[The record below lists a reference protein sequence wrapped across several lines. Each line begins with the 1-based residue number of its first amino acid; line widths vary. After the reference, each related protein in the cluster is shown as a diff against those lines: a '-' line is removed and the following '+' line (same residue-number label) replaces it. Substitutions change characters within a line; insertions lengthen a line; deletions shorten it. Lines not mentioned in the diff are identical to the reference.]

1 MPKFVDD
8 FVKGAN
14 NAYDKAW
21 NAGKD
26 PKKASNPSAPAQRTH
41 KIVNSKD
48 ATKTVYTEDDLPDLI
63 LKSENK
69 TSPIQQ
75 INNFGKS
82 SQFSNNKNNPFDFD
96 KKLVDNT
103 YGIKGDN
110 TQYNSNNAVD
120 SFKYYPPEA
129 GKTTGSGA
137 NQKVEK
143 GPPGKEVSEGKI
155 PYSSFNRYT
164 LMKYRGTP
172 LTGVQRGVNV
182 DIEKGEYNQINKDTI
197 IEPTITNIV
206 METNKHGA
214 AGYQYQ
220 YSDFAMCK
228 YLGKIPNNYLITL
241 RRFPGPVED
250 DIITPIAIGADGTK
264 GPTSSPDIARAVTW
278 MSETTGNSL
287 NEILSLD
294 YKYHWE
300 EQKADVQTVTSNNS
314 DNSGGKF
321 GAGLLSTTVGKAV
334 LGASQGNGNTR
345 ATEAAGS
352 GFDPLLNTYPNHV
365 FGPYNKITSML
376 VRGKDGL
383 LFEKEFTIKFQYE
396 MKGLFGANPKVMF
409 MDQLANI
416 LALTYSTAPFWGGEV
431 RYTGSG
437 SIGKP
442 FGNTALLQKG
452 DYKGF
457 LGSVMSDLQKG
468 ATNIVNDI
476 KKNGLGGS
484 NLAKNLIGGAL
495 QDLFNSPQAPMVVNA
510 LLTGD
515 ATGQWHI
522 TVGNPLNPMMV
533 MGNLCCTG
541 TKVSFKGGNSVQDFP
556 EEMEVEITLKPGRP
570 RDKADIES
578 MFNAGRGRF
587 YIKPNDGVDINK
599 TRDVSEYGEKASKGV
614 SPGSLTEK
622 GRPASVTDNAFRKF
636 AAD

>member
-8 FVKGAN
+8 LVKGAN

-26 PKKASNPSAPAQRTH
+26 PKKASKPAGAVER
-41 KIVNSKD
+41 KYKVVESKD
-48 ATKTVYTEDDLPDLI
+48 ATKTVYTSDMLPDAI

-69 TSPIQQ
+69 TSPIEP
-75 INNFGKS
+75 IKNFGRT
-82 SQFSNNKNNPFDFD
+82 SQ
-96 KKLVDNT
+96 LNT
-103 YGIKGDN
+103 TKDIFGSTPGIKGDN
-110 TQYNSNNAVD
+110 TQYTKDNTVE
-120 SFKYYPPEA
+120 SFVYTPA
-129 GKTTGSGA
+129 GPGKETRDKDG
-137 NQKVEK
+137 KLVKREK
-143 GPPGKEVSEGKI
+143 GPPGPGVSEGDA

-172 LTGVQRGVNV
+172 LTGIRRGGGAKL
-182 DIEKGEYNQINKDTI
+182 EEYNLIDVNTI
-197 IEPTITNIV
+197 VEPTITNIV
-206 METNKHGA
+206 QQCTNHGA
-214 AGYQYQ
+214 LGYQYN

-228 YLGKIPNNYLITL
+228 YLGKIPNNYLVTL
-241 RRFPGPVED
+241 RRFPFPVED
-250 DIITPIAIGADGTK
+250 DIITPIAIGASGEPEKT
-264 GPTSSPDIARAVTW
+264 GPSGSPDIARAVTW
-278 MSETTGNSL
+278 MSETTGNTLS
-287 NEILSLD
+287 EILALD

-300 EQKADVQTVTSNNS
+300 EQKADIQTITSNNS
-314 DNSGGKF
+314 DSSGGKL
-321 GAGLLSTTVGKAV
+321 GSGLLSTSVGKAF
-334 LGASQGNGNTR
+334 T
-345 ATEAAGS
+345 AAGQGIS
-352 GFDPLLNTYPNHV
+352 NAKGVAAAGEFDPLLSTYPNHV

-376 VRGKDGL
+376 IRGKDGL

-396 MKGLFGANPKVMF
+396 MKGLYGANPKVMF
-409 MDQLANI
+409 MDQLANV
-416 LALTYSTAPFWGGEV
+416 LALTYSNAPFWGGEV
-431 RYTGSG
+431 RYIGNG

-442 FGNTALLQKG
+442 FGNAALLQAG
-452 DYKGF
+452 NYKGF
-457 LGSVMSDLQKG
+457 LGSVMGDLQKMG
-468 ATNIVNDI
+468 TNIVDDI

-495 QDLFNSPQAPMVVNA
+495 MDLFNSPQAPAVANA

-515 ATGQWHI
+515 ATGQWHL

-587 YIKPNDGVDINK
+587 YIKPKDGVDINK
-599 TRDVSEYGEKASKGV
+599 TRDVSEYGEKKSPASDVSKGKGQR
-614 SPGSLTEK
+614 PGS
-622 GRPASVTDNAFRKF
+622 SIDDAFRKF

>member
-1 MPKFVDD
+1 MPKFVDKL
-8 FVKGAN
+8 VKGAN
-14 NAYDKAW
+14 DAYDKAW
-21 NAGKD
+21 NLGKD
-26 PKKASNPSAPAQRTH
+26 PKKASTASGAVSR
-41 KIVNSKD
+41 KYKVVNSKD
-48 ATKTVYTEDDLPDLI
+48 ATKTIYGEDDLPEAV

-69 TSPIQQ
+69 TSPIEPIKNFGRNSQ
-75 INNFGKS
+75 INDTKDIFGS
-82 SQFSNNKNNPFDFD
+82 TP
-96 KKLVDNT
+96 
-103 YGIKGDN
+103 GIKGDN
-110 TQYNSNNAVD
+110 SQYTDDNVVD
-120 SFKYYPPEA
+120 SFKYHPPGPA
-129 GKTTGSGA
+129 GAKDKKTGKTT
-137 NQKVEK
+137 K
-143 GPPGKEVSEGKI
+143 GPKGDEVSEGKI

-172 LTGVQRGVNV
+172 LTGIRQGVSV
-182 DIEKGEYNQINKDTI
+182 KLSEYNLIDASTI

-206 METNKHGA
+206 METTKHGA
-214 AGYQYQ
+214 LGYQYQ

-228 YLGKIPNNYLITL
+228 YLGKIPNNYLVTL
-241 RRFPGPVED
+241 RRFPFPVED
-250 DIITPIAIGADGTK
+250 DIITPSIIQEDGTK
-264 GPTSSPDIARAVTW
+264 GPSASPDIARAVTW
-278 MSETTGNSL
+278 MSEVTGNSL
-287 NEILSLD
+287 SEILSLD

-314 DNSGGKF
+314 DSSGGKL
-321 GAGLLSTTVGKAV
+321 GSGLLSTTVGKAFM
-334 LGASQGNGNTR
+334 GAGQGNGNTR

-365 FGPYNKITSML
+365 FGPYNKITSMMT
-376 VRGKDGL
+376 RGQDGL

-409 MDQLANI
+409 MDQLANV

-442 FGNTALLQKG
+442 FGNAALLKSG
-452 DYKGF
+452 DFKGF
-457 LGSVMSDLQKG
+457 LGSVMGDLQKMG
-468 ATNIVNDI
+468 TNIVDDI

-484 NLAKNLIGGAL
+484 KLASNLIGGQL
-495 QDLFNSPQAPMVVNA
+495 MDLFNSPQAPMVVNA

-515 ATGQWHI
+515 ATGQWHL

-541 TKVSFKGGNSVQDFP
+541 TKVSFKGGNGVQDFP

-570 RDKADIES
+570 RDKTDIES

-587 YIKPNDGVDINK
+587 YLKPDDGVDINK
-599 TRDVSEYGEKASKGV
+599 TRDVSEYGEKKSSTG
-614 SPGSLTEK
+614 GDLNGK
-622 GRPASVTDNAFRKF
+622 GRPASAIDNDFRKF

>member
-1 MPKFVDD
+1 MPKFVDKL
-8 FVKGAN
+8 VKGAN
-14 NAYDKAW
+14 DAYDKAW

-26 PKKASNPSAPAQRTH
+26 PKKASKASSPVERKYKVVSSNDP
-41 KIVNSKD
+41 
-48 ATKTVYTEDDLPDLI
+48 TKTVYHADDLPDAVLA
-63 LKSENK
+63 SENK
-69 TSPIQQ
+69 TSPIEQ
-75 INNFGKS
+75 ITNFGKT
-82 SQFSNNKNNPFDFD
+82 SQFSNNKENLFNFD
-96 KKLVDNT
+96 KKLVDGKESVF
-103 YGIKGDN
+103 GIKGDN
-110 TQYNSNNAVD
+110 SQYQADNSVE
-120 SFKYYPPEA
+120 SFKFNPPGP
-129 GKTTGSGA
+129 GKETKNAKGEVIKT
-137 NQKVEK
+137 EK
-143 GPPGKEVSEGKI
+143 GPKGEAVSEGKA

-172 LTGVQRGVNV
+172 LTGIRRGAGVKA
-182 DIEKGEYNQINKDTI
+182 EEYNQIDASTI

-206 METNKHGA
+206 METTKHGA
-214 AGYQYQ
+214 LGYQYQ

-241 RRFPGPVED
+241 RRFPFPVED
-250 DIITPIAIGADGTK
+250 DIITPIAIRDAGDK
-264 GPTSSPDIARAVTW
+264 GPAGSPDIARAVTW
-278 MSETTGNSL
+278 MSEVTGNALS
-287 NEILSLD
+287 EILSLD

-314 DNSGGKF
+314 DSSGGMLGK
-321 GAGLLSTTVGKAV
+321 GLLSTAVGKSIMSA
-334 LGASQGNGNTR
+334 GSGNSSYKS
-345 ATEAAGS
+345 TEANGS

-365 FGPYNKITSML
+365 FGPYNKITSMM

-409 MDQLANI
+409 MDQLANV

-442 FGNTALLQKG
+442 FGNAALLKSG
-452 DYKGF
+452 HFKEF
-457 LGSVMSDLQKG
+457 LGSVMGDLQKMG
-468 ATNIVNDI
+468 TNIVDDI

-484 NLAKNLIGGAL
+484 KLASNLIGGQL
-495 QDLFNSPQAPMVVNA
+495 MDLFNSPQAPMVVNA

-515 ATGQWHI
+515 ATGQWHM

-541 TKVSFKGGNSVQDFP
+541 TKVSFKGGNGVQDFP

-570 RDKADIES
+570 RDKSDIES

-587 YIKPNDGVDINK
+587 YLKPDDGVDINK
-599 TRDVSEYGEKASKGV
+599 TRDVSEYGEKGSAAANVKG
-614 SPGSLTEK
+614 K
-622 GRPASVTDNAFRKF
+622 GRPASAIDNDFRKF

>member
-21 NAGKD
+21 NTGKD
-26 PKKASNPSAPAQRTH
+26 PKKASTASGSVARKH

-48 ATKTVYTEDDLPDLI
+48 ATKTIYNSDDYPDSV

-69 TSPIQQ
+69 TSPIEP
-75 INNFGKS
+75 IKNFS
-82 SQFSNNKNNPFDFD
+82 RNSQFNNAEGTPPVNTGIAGDNSQYAQTEDSYKYHPPGPGTTD
-96 KKLVDNT
+96 KKT
-103 YGIKGDN
+103 K
-110 TQYNSNNAVD
+110 
-120 SFKYYPPEA
+120 
-129 GKTTGSGA
+129 
-137 NQKVEK
+137 KVTK
-143 GPPGKEVSEGKI
+143 GPKGEEVSEGKI

-172 LTGVQRGVNV
+172 LTGLRRGASV
-182 DIEKGEYNQINKDTI
+182 DVKEYNQIDASTI

-206 METNKHGA
+206 QQCTNHGA
-214 AGYQYQ
+214 LGYQYQ

-228 YLGKIPNNYLITL
+228 YLGKIPNNYLVTL
-241 RRFPGPVED
+241 RRFPFPVED
-250 DIITPIAIGADGTK
+250 DIITPIAIGADGNK
-264 GPTSSPDIARAVTW
+264 GPSASPDIARAVTW
-278 MSETTGNSL
+278 MSETTGNALS
-287 NEILSLD
+287 EILSLD

-300 EQKADVQTVTSNNS
+300 DQKADVQTVTSNNS
-314 DNSGGKF
+314 DSSGGKL
-321 GAGLLSTTVGKAV
+321 GSGLLSTTVGKAFM
-334 LGASQGNGNTR
+334 GAGQGNGNTR

-365 FGPYNKITSML
+365 FGPYNKITSMV
-376 VRGKDGL
+376 VRGQDGL

-416 LALTYSTAPFWGGEV
+416 LALTYSNAPFWGGEV

-442 FGNTALLQKG
+442 FGNAALLQSG

-457 LGSVMSDLQKG
+457 LGSVMGDLQKMG
-468 ATNIVNDI
+468 TNIVDDI

-484 NLAKNLIGGAL
+484 ALGKNLIGGAL
-495 QDLFNSPQAPMVVNA
+495 MDLFNSPQAPMIVNA

-515 ATGQWHI
+515 ATGQWHL

-541 TKVSFKGGNSVQDFP
+541 TKVSFKGGTGVQDFP

-599 TRDVSEYGEKASKGV
+599 TRDVSEYGEKK
-614 SPGSLTEK
+614 SPAGDANG
-622 GRPASVTDNAFRKF
+622 GRKAGDIDNAFRKF